1 MNIVLYSPAITL
13 VQGARQF
20 ARAEQIAAAV
30 DEGAFAAKDLTPVS
44 SRVPSIMHIIAII
57 LYLLECAQNLLTPE
71 LEGRACRDWL

>member
-1 MNIVLYSPAITL
+1 MTIVLDTRAINR

-20 ARAEQIAAAV
+20 ARAKRIAATV
-30 DEGAFAAKDLTPVS
+30 HEGAFAAKYLTPV
-44 SRVPSIMHIIAII
+44 RGGVPLVMHIMAII